1 MSHICLRTSGQKLS
15 LSRPGKVVVGLM
27 RASNIS
33 TFRHEI
39 AVRYGLAVLAAMA
52 ALFLRELLSPF
63 LGSDNPYHTVWA
75 AVVFSAWY
83 YGVGPAVVTTLLGG
97 LGIWYWFLPVTHSFR
112 LQDPRTELSGMAGF
126 LFFSGLFI
134 LLGESNRRSLDRSMR
149 AEDELKKAH
158 DELERKVHERTVDL
172 ENANAGLGELS
183 SRLQQIRD
191 EERRQIA
198 RELHDSVGQ
207 LLTALSM
214 NIAVVQSQTTHL
226 DPAALRAVSENAN
239 LIEQLSR
246 ETRTISHLLHPP
258 LLDVAGLS
266 SALRW
271 YVDGFSERSKVKVEI
286 DIPDEFRRLSDEM
299 EIAIFRMVQ
308 ECLTNIHRHSGA
320 TAAAIRMHE
329 EDHRVLVEVED
340 NGNGISLAKQ
350 LELSA
355 PGRSGVGFR
364 GMRERFKQL
373 RGTLEIQ
380 SEGRGTTVIAT
391 LPLASPGSRGESNT
405 HLPS

>member
-1 MSHICLRTSGQKLS
+1 MRESG
-15 LSRPGKVVVGLM
+15 V
-27 RASNIS
+27 S

-39 AVRYGLAVLAAMA
+39 AVRCGLALLAAMA
-52 ALFLRELLSPF
+52 ALLIRELLSPF
-63 LGSDNPYHTVWA
+63 LGPDNPYHTVWA

-83 YGVGPAVVTTLLGG
+83 CGVGPAILTTLFGG
-97 LGIWYWFLPVTHSFR
+97 IGVWYWFLPPVRSFH
-112 LQDPRTELSGMAGF
+112 LQDPRTEISGMVGF
-126 LFFSGLFI
+126 LFFSGLI
-134 LLGESNRRSLDRSMR
+134 IVLGEANRRSLNRSQR

-158 DELERKVHERTVDL
+158 DELERKVQERTADL
-172 ENANAGLGELS
+172 KSANANLGELS

-207 LLTALSM
+207 MLAALSM
-214 NIAVVQSQTTHL
+214 NIAVVQSQVGHL
-226 DPAALRAVSENAN
+226 DPAAVRAVSENAS

-258 LLDVAGLS
+258 LLDVAGLA
-266 SALRW
+266 SAVRW
-271 YVDGFSERSKVKVEI
+271 YVDGFSERSKIKIAV
-286 DIPDEFRRLSDEM
+286 DIPNEFRRLPDEM

-320 TAAAIRMHE
+320 TAANIRMHE

-340 NGNGISLAKQ
+340 NGNGISLEKQ
-350 LELSA
+350 LELSS

-373 RGTLEIQ
+373 DGSLEIY
-380 SEGRGTTVIAT
+380 SEGKGTTVIAV
-391 LPLASPGSRGESNT
+391 LPLANSGPGGRTSEEIAS
-405 HLPS
+405 